1 MNYRKFFLKARPSLI
16 FSFVSMLL
24 LACGLGFAS
33 ITYFN
38 ASPTPSSAQ
47 IESAG
52 VLAIN
57 AQTPAAMANL
67 SQWAQQGMPVAQ
79 RELGLVLASAGTDL
93 PQAVSW
99 LNKAALAGDNE
110 AQFVLAEA
118 HYKAKLG
125 VPQNYALAWKWYA
138 AAAMQENTKAS
149 FMLARMA
156 KYGEGAPLDLA
167 LSVHYLQQASEAGN
181 AQAMFLLSNAYAVG
195 EGVAKNADLAQKWL
209 EKSAEGD
216 YPVAIHEL
224 ALSLTA
230 NQDQAGENA
239 LAARH
244 LIKEAND
251 ERSLRWNRYQ

>member
-1 MNYRKFFLKARPSLI
+1 MNYRKFFLRARPSLI

-38 ASPTPSSAQ
+38 ASPTPTSAQ

-57 AQTPAAMANL
+57 AQTPASMASL
-67 SQWAQQGMPVAQ
+67 SQWAQQGMPAAQ

-195 EGVAKNADLAQKWL
+195 EGVAKNADLTQKWL

>member
-1 MNYRKFFLKARPSLI
+1 
-16 FSFVSMLL
+16 LL
-24 LACGLGFAS
+24 LACGLGFSS

-57 AQTPAAMANL
+57 AQTPAAMASL

-79 RELGLVLASAGTDL
+79 RELGLALASAGADL

-99 LNKAALAGDNE
+99 LNKAALAGDSE

-125 VPQNYALAWKWYA
+125 VPQSYALAWKWYA
-138 AAAMQENTKAS
+138 AAARQENAKAS
-149 FMLARMA
+149 FILARMA
-156 KYGEGAPLDLA
+156 KYGEGVPLDLA
-167 LSVHYLQQASEAGN
+167 LSVQYLQQASEAGN